1 MPAPSIR
8 SQEFCEARATDLQVA
23 GLATRSAAKELCEPR
38 IKRRGTIANGKLD
51 GTALASYWNLE
62 VSPKTKEQ
70 TV

>member
-1 MPAPSIR
+1 M
-8 SQEFCEARATDLQVA
+8 
-23 GLATRSAAKELCEPR
+23 
-38 IKRRGTIANGKLD
+38 KRRGTIANGKLD